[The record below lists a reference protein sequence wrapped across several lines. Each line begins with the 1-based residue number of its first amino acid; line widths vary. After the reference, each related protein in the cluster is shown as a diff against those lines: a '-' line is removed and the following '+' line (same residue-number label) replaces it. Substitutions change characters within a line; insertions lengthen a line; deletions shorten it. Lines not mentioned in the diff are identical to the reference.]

1 MKAMSFVTSCLLA
14 CALVWL
20 PAIGQAA
27 PAGTAFSYQG
37 QLKQGGAPVTD
48 LCDFE
53 FRLWP
58 DPNDTDPNSQVG
70 PTLAFDGAGG
80 HPAPLQVTGGLFEV
94 VLDFGGDV
102 FTGDARWLEIA
113 ARVPHDPNG
122 GSSFTTLAPRQELTP
137 APYALYALH
146 SPGGAWEKSDSDL
159 YYAAG
164 YVGVGEEY
172 PWAPLTVVS
181 QGDVEAVAVENWG
194 DSTSATLAGTNTG
207 VRGSTVD
214 PDGAGVYG
222 LNFSYGPG
230 ICAAIYGY
238 TPNPDGYAGVF
249 DGRAYFMDDV
259 GMGRIPSAK
268 LDVAGTVRMDGFQ
281 LTSAP
286 VAGYVLTADGTGI
299 GTWQPGGGGGIWT
312 SDAEGINYQSGN
324 VGVGTATH
332 ANYRLFALST
342 GERTVFAHNA
352 DTSAQS
358 TALYGEADSTFGR
371 GVYGENTATSGTT
384 YGVYGRS
391 RSPTGRGTCG
401 YASASTGQAIGV
413 MGETLSPD
421 GYGVWG
427 YNDDD
432 TELGEAIGV
441 YGSTNSPSGTG
452 VKGHTYA
459 ANGYGVYGIN
469 EATTGDAVGGY
480 FKTSSTQGFG
490 VRAEAV
496 SAVSGYAGYF
506 VGRGYF
512 SNNVGIG
519 TASPDSPLTVAG
531 IVESLTGGFKFPD
544 GTIQTT
550 AGGGASLW
558 QLNGSEIYYN
568 AGNVGVGVSDPG
580 TTLHI
585 AGGNWDL
592 VGTEGDFK
600 IGDSVYRL
608 KMGVATGGGGAGAC
622 RIYAGGP
629 SSKLILG
636 ANGQERINITSS
648 LVDVTGSLETD
659 GFKLTDSPTSGYVL
673 TCDASGNGTWQA
685 PTGGGGFTL
694 PYDGFVTS
702 SSTAFSILNLGTG
715 VGIAGW
721 SNGSGGGSFRSGM
734 TDGYGVKG
742 EAVATSGSDSVGGWF
757 ESSSSTGK
765 GVYSLAT
772 GYYASGIKAEATG
785 TEATALSAYA
795 TGSAAVAINAKN
807 ESVSQPAI
815 LAKNYVG
822 GPLIEARN
830 AASNTVFE
838 VANNG
843 TTSVNV
849 LHIMGG
855 ADLAEK
861 FDVSGPAEPG
871 TVVEIDPD
879 HPGKLR
885 VARGA
890 YNRRVAGVISGANE
904 LGVGMVLA
912 DLPGAENAMPVALSG
927 RVWVRCDATQH
938 AVEPGDMLTTADRA
952 GHAMAVTDFDR
963 ANGTVI
969 GKAMS
974 RLAKGETDMVLV
986 LVNLQ

>member
-1 MKAMSFVTSCLLA
+1 MTFVTSSLLV
-14 CALVWL
+14 CALIRL
-20 PAIGQAA
+20 PATAQAQ

-37 QLKQGGAPVTD
+37 QLKQGGVPVTD

-80 HPAPLQVTGGLFEV
+80 HPAPVQVTGGLFDV
-94 VLDFGGDV
+94 VLDFGSDV

-194 DSTSATLAGTNTG
+194 DSTSATLAGTEAG
-207 VRGSTVD
+207 VRGSTFD

-222 LNFSYGPG
+222 LNLSYGSG

-312 SDAEGINYQSGN
+312 SDAEGINYQAGN
-324 VGVGTATH
+324 VGVGTPSEAASRLKVDTSGTQAIYAHNGH
-332 ANYRLFALST
+332 ASAQTFALYAEANST
-342 GERTVFAHNA
+342 MARTVFGDA
-352 DTSAQS
+352 
-358 TALYGEADSTFGR
+358 
-371 GVYGENTATSGTT
+371 TATSGQTV
-384 YGVYGRS
+384 GVFGRS
-391 RSPTGRGTCG
+391 QS
-401 YASASTGQAIGV
+401 S
-413 MGETLSPD
+413 E
-421 GYGVWG
+421 GYGVLGDATATTGSARGVWG
-427 YNDDD
+427 RSDGPTGY
-432 TELGEAIGV
+432 GGYFEANG
-441 YGSTNSPSGTG
+441 
-452 VKGHTYA
+452 A
-459 ANGYGVYGIN
+459 QGYGVY
-469 EATTGDAVGGY
+469 
-480 FKTSSTQGFG
+480 
-490 VRAEAV
+490 AEAP
-496 SAVSGYAGYF
+496 SALSGWAGYF

-512 SNNVGIG
+512 SNNLGIG
-519 TASPDSPLTVAG
+519 TASPTATLHVAG
-531 IVESLTGGFKFPD
+531 DIRANNIQLTTGAAD
-544 GTIQTT
+544 GYVLTSDASGNATWQ
-550 AGGGASLW
+550 APSGGGESLW

-580 TTLHI
+580 TTLHV

-592 VGTEGDFK
+592 SSTDGDFK
-600 IGDSVYRL
+600 IGDTVYRL
-608 KMGVATGGGGAGAC
+608 KMGVATSAGGVAGEC

-636 ANGQERINITSS
+636 ANGQEQVT
-648 LVDVTGSLETD
+648 VTGTNVGIGTTSPSSTAQLDVAGRIEMD
-659 GFKLTDSPTSGYVL
+659 YFRLTDAPTAGYVL
-673 TCDASGNGTWQA
+673 TSDASGNGTWQA

-694 PYDGFVTS
+694 PYDGSVST
-702 SSTAFSILNLGTG
+702 SSTAFGIVNLGTG
-715 VGIAGW
+715 IGIVGW
-721 SNGSGGGSFRSGM
+721 SNGAGGGSFKSGQ

-742 EAVATSGSDSVGGWF
+742 EALATSGSDSVGGWF
-757 ESSSSTGK
+757 ESASSTGK
-765 GVYSLAT
+765 GVYGLAT
-772 GYYASGIKAEATG
+772 GYYATGVQAEASG
-785 TEATALSAYA
+785 TEATALSASA
-795 TGSAAVAINAKN
+795 TGSAGIAINAKN

-822 GPLIEARN
+822 GPLIRARN
-830 AASNTVFE
+830 SVSNTVFE

-849 LHIMGG
+849 LQIMGG
-855 ADLAEK
+855 SDLAEK
-861 FDVSGPAEPG
+861 FDVNGQAKPG

-885 VARGA
+885 VACGA

-904 LGVGMVLA
+904 LGVGMILA

-927 RVWVRCDATQH
+927 RVWVCCDATQH
-938 AVEPGDMLTTADRA
+938 AIEPGDMLTTADRA

-963 ANGTVI
+963 AHGTVI

-974 RLAKGETDMVLV
+974 RLAKGETGMVLV